1 MSQETG
7 TGEAL
12 SASARSDKDQ
22 AVEEFSYGGQ
32 AVLEGVMMRG
42 RSLVAVAVRNPRGEI
57 VVHTEPL
64 TARIYT
70 SRWGQLPF
78 VRGLGMLWDA
88 LGLGIRALL
97 FSADVALDEEGSG
110 ESAFSGPLAWG
121 TVALSLALGV
131 ALFFVLPLLLVGW
144 VDHYIHSDL
153 VSNLLEG
160 AVRIAIFLGY
170 LAAVGLLPE
179 IRRTFAYHGAEH
191 KTINTYEAGEP
202 LEVAR
207 IQRHTTAHM
216 RCGTAFL
223 LWVVVVSILLFA
235 LLGRPPL
242 ALRILSRIVLLP
254 VIAGVSYEMI
264 RFSARHKEN
273 PLVRALAGPSLALQR
288 LTTREPTDDMV
299 EVAIAALQPVLRAE
313 GRWPE
318 GMVQSAESQAM

>member
-1 MSQETG
+1 
-7 TGEAL
+7 
-12 SASARSDKDQ
+12 
-22 AVEEFSYGGQ
+22 
-32 AVLEGVMMRG
+32 MMRG
-42 RSLVAVAVRNPRGEI
+42 RSLVAVAVRNPRGQI

-64 TARIYT
+64 TAKIYT

-97 FSADVALDEEGSG
+97 FSADVALDEEGQG
-110 ESAFSGPLAWG
+110 KATFSGPLAWG
-121 TVALSLALGV
+121 TVAFSLAFGV

-144 VDHYIHSDL
+144 VDRYIHSAL

-160 AVRIAIFLGY
+160 AIRIALFLGY
-170 LAAVGLLPE
+170 LAAVGLVPD

-191 KTINTYEAGEP
+191 KTINAYEGGEP

-207 IQRHTTAHM
+207 IQRYTTAHI

-242 ALRILSRIVLLP
+242 ALRILSRILLLP
-254 VIAGVSYEMI
+254 AIAGLSYEMI
-264 RFSARHKEN
+264 RFSARHKAN
-273 PLVRALAGPSLALQR
+273 PLIRALAGPSLALQR

-299 EVAIAALQPVLRAE
+299 EVAIAALQPVLQAE

-318 GMVQSAESQAM
+318 GAAQSAEPQVI

>member
-1 MSQETG
+1 MGEKMEA
-7 TGEAL
+7 GEAPRT
-12 SASARSDKDQ
+12 SARGDKVQ
-22 AVEEFSYGGQ
+22 AVGEFHYGGQ

-42 RSLVAVAVRNPRGEI
+42 RSLVAIAVRNPRGEI

-64 TARIYT
+64 TAKIYT

-97 FSADVALDEEGSG
+97 FSADVALDEEGKG
-110 ESAFSGPLAWG
+110 EATFSGPLAWG
-121 TVALSLALGV
+121 TVALSLAFGV

-144 VDHYIHSDL
+144 VDRYIHSAL

-170 LAAVGLLPE
+170 LAAVGLLPD

-191 KTINTYEAGEP
+191 KTINAYEEGEP

-207 IQRHTTAHM
+207 IQRHTTAHI

-242 ALRILSRIVLLP
+242 ALRILSRILLLP
-254 VIAGVSYEMI
+254 VIAGLSYEMI
-264 RFSARHKEN
+264 RFSARHKAN

-288 LTTREPTDDMV
+288 LTTREPSDDMV
-299 EVAIAALQPVLRAE
+299 EVAIAALRPVLQAE
-313 GRWPE
+313 ARFPGGPAQDSE
-318 GMVQSAESQAM
+318 PQQT

>member
-1 MSQETG
+1 
-7 TGEAL
+7 
-12 SASARSDKDQ
+12 
-22 AVEEFSYGGQ
+22 
-32 AVLEGVMMRG
+32 MMRG

-57 VVHTEPL
+57 IIHTEPL
-64 TARIYT
+64 TAKIYT

-97 FSADVALDEEGSG
+97 FSADVALDEEGEG
-110 ESAFSGPLAWG
+110 EVSFSGPVAWG
-121 TVALSLALGV
+121 TVALSLAFGV

-144 VDHYIHSDL
+144 VDRYIHSAL

-170 LAAVGLLPE
+170 LGAIGLLPD

-191 KTINTYEAGEP
+191 KTINAYEEGEP

-207 IQRHTTAHM
+207 IQRHTTAHT

-242 ALRILSRIVLLP
+242 LWRVLSRILLLP
-254 VIAGVSYEMI
+254 VIAGISYEMI
-264 RFSARHKEN
+264 RFSTRHKEN
-273 PLVRALAGPSLALQR
+273 PLVRALVAPSLALQR

-299 EVAIAALQPVLRAE
+299 EVAIAALKPVLQAE
-313 GRWPE
+313 GMLE
-318 GMVQSAESQAM
+318 GDDARRGEGGI